1 MKGELALFYGPT
13 MPVLWIHRA
22 NHSDFLVRGETED
35 LMRLADEIVS
45 ERKCTSMNYGGD
57 PVQVADLQFYLEAD
71 DFLPERNLYDE
82 ISYVTPADAYKMS
95 LWNIFPEDHFRH
107 DDSTYKLP
115 KGFIVRNRDEPYD
128 FTRPI
133 SSTKELDEE
142 LADYFAQLPATADEG
157 LDPMNCP
164 LHLQK
169 MTGRLSFSMDS
180 EGGYSPSA
188 PRCCCSMG
196 INEAISLSAR

>member
-1 MKGELALFYGPT
+1 

-22 NHSDFLVRGETED
+22 NNSDFLVRGETES

-45 ERKCTSMNYGGD
+45 EVKCSNMNPGQL
-57 PVQVADLQFYLEAD
+57 PQAVDLQFSLEAD
-71 DFLPERNLYDE
+71 DFVPERRFYDE
-82 ISYVTPADAYKMS
+82 ISYVTSADAYKMS

-115 KGFIVRNRDEPYD
+115 TGFIVRNRDEPYD

-133 SSTKELDEE
+133 PSVKELDEE

-180 EGGYSPSA
+180 EGGYSPRA
-188 PRCCCSMG
+188 PPCYCSMG

>member
-1 MKGELALFYGPT
+1 

-22 NHSDFLVRGETED
+22 NSSDFLVRGETES

-45 ERKCTSMNYGGD
+45 EGKSSTMNPGQL
-57 PVQVADLQFYLEAD
+57 PQVADIQFSLETD
-71 DFLPERNLYDE
+71 DFLPERYFYDE
-82 ISYVTPADAYKMS
+82 ISYVTPADAYKMT
-95 LWNIFPEDHFRH
+95 LWNIFPEDHFSH

-115 KGFIVRNRDEPYD
+115 TGFIMKNREEPYD

-133 SSTKELDEE
+133 PSVKELDDE

-169 MTGRLSFSMDS
+169 MTGRLSYMMDN
-180 EGGYSPSA
+180 EGSYPSDA
-188 PRCCCSMG
+188 PPCCCSLG

>member
-1 MKGELALFYGPT
+1 

-22 NHSDFLVRGETED
+22 NNSDFLVRGETED

-169 MTGRLSFSMDS
+169 ITGRLSFSMDS

-196 INEAISLSAR
+196 INEAIGLSAR